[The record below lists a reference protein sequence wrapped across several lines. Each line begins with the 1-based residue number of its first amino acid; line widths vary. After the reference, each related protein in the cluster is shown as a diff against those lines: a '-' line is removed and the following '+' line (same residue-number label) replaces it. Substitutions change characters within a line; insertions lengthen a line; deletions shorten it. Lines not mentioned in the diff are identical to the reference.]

1 MAQDIKVALTLDNKQ
16 FNSALKQSEKQT
28 KSFSNTTKKEVSG
41 LTKAFGALAAAV
53 GIKEVIRLA
62 DDFTVLTNRLK
73 AVTNS
78 EQEAAS
84 ALKLVQQVAKDTR
97 SDLAS
102 VASLFADITIA
113 GEELALSQKD
123 VAAVTQTFSQALK
136 VSGADAGT
144 AAGAI
149 RQFGQALAS
158 GVLRGDEFNS
168 INEANSKFMGELAK
182 SLGVT
187 RGELR
192 ELAKQG
198 KITADVMIDA
208 TLAMRENVEDAFS
221 KTTTTIAES
230 FTQLRNSVLGLFGAI
245 GETGVFTTL
254 ASAISAL
261 ASSIDVLTNAGEG
274 LGTLVKILAAIAI
287 NVLLLGRVGTAT
299 AGVFSKFG
307 GVLTGVATSILGAFK
322 GLGGALVG
330 IFTKM
335 RGGFLTVG
343 NLAKNFGMLFGN
355 AFKSILSLP
364 GMLARAFGT
373 LAVALVAVFGKIAAG
388 AFLALR
394 ALTPYTLILYAIAE
408 AVNFLTKK
416 FLDFDLFGWL
426 ADKAKGAL
434 EVLKKLLVT
443 MGLMDAAEPI
453 EIIDPKQQAIIDDI
467 NKQIQEQLDARKFL
481 AEQAAK
487 EKKAYED
494 FYKGIIDSARETVQT
509 ADFMKRALIDLNNS
523 GLSGTDPKAYAEAL
537 KLLTKDAKDF
547 TLTMR
552 DATRDVKNFNDSL
565 STQLSDMQADNDKIE
580 IFNSLQKELYD
591 IERDLT
597 LLRDQTLQ
605 GLQEALVE
613 VGGAGTENGKKIVQQ
628 MEDVK
633 AATEGAIIAQKDL
646 ATEGYETSRTFE
658 NGWNQALETFIEA
671 STNEAAKA
679 KEIFETFTK
688 GVEDAFVNF
697 AKTGKLSFKDLLD
710 SMVEM
715 LIRSQVQKLMGS
727 LLSGMGG
734 TGGGGLG
741 GFFKSIFGLAE
752 GGPARGGKPYI
763 VGEQGPELFV
773 PNSSGTVV
781 PNNKLGGGQTV
792 NNTYITNSISA
803 VDAKSVAQLFAENRK
818 TLLGTVQMAQK
829 EMPYG

>member
-1 MAQDIKVALTLDNKQ
+1 MAQDIKVALILDNNQ
-16 FNSALKQSEKQT
+16 FDKALTQSEKKT
-28 KSFSNTTKKEVSG
+28 KQFANTSKKEVTG

-53 GIKEVIRLA
+53 GIKEVLKLS

-113 GEELALSQKD
+113 GEDLALSQKD
-123 VAAVTQTFSQALK
+123 VAQVTQTFSQALK

-208 TLAMRENVEDAFS
+208 TLKMRENVEEAFG

-230 FTQLRNSVLGLFGAI
+230 FTQLRNSVLGLFGTI

-254 ASAISAL
+254 AAAISSLATAIDTLANPSAGLSTLLKIFAAL
-261 ASSIDVLTNAGEG
+261 GGAVLIFGGRMTWLANIVKKGSEAFILFGDKIVKFISPGAKQLTMFGTTAGSVFAAFKNNIITASKALLGFFTSFKGYFKEFGVIRGIFVGITRILTGFPALLAAVGIS
-274 LGTLVKILAAIAI
+274 LGTL
-287 NVLLLGRVGTAT
+287 
-299 AGVFSKFG
+299 
-307 GVLTGVATSILGAFK
+307 
-322 GLGGALVG
+322 
-330 IFTKM
+330 
-335 RGGFLTVG
+335 
-343 NLAKNFGMLFGN
+343 
-355 AFKSILSLP
+355 
-364 GMLARAFGT
+364 
-373 LAVALVAVFGKIAAG
+373 
-388 AFLALR
+388 
-394 ALTPYTLILYAIAE
+394 TPYILMFYALAE
-408 AVNFLTKK
+408 AVNFLSKK
-416 FLDFDLFGWL
+416 FLDFDIFGWV
-426 ADKAKGAL
+426 AEQAKGAWEWL
-434 EVLKKLLVT
+434 TKLLRT
-443 MGLMDAAEPI
+443 MGLLSEEEKI
-453 EIIDPKQQAIIDDI
+453 EIIDPSQNAVIDDI
-467 NKQIQEQLDARKFL
+467 NKQLQEQLAQREFL
-481 AEQAAK
+481 KKKAEE
-487 EKKAYED
+487 EKKAYKD
-494 FYKGIIDSARETVQT
+494 FYDGIIISARETVQT
-509 ADFMKRALIDLNNS
+509 AKFMKQALIDLNKS

-547 TLTMR
+547 TLTIR

-565 STQLSDMQADNDKIE
+565 ASTLSDMQAEFDKLTIYDT
-580 IFNSLQKELYD
+580 LGKELYD
-591 IERDLT
+591 IERDLRLIET
-597 LLRDQTLQ
+597 QTLK
-605 GLQEALVE
+605 GLQEALDE
-613 VGGAGTENGKKIVQQ
+613 VGGEGTEAGDKIAKSMQKVR
-628 MEDVK
+628 EDTK
-633 AATEGAIIAQKDL
+633 GAIKDQQDL
-646 ATEGYETSRTFE
+646 AKETYATAQTFE
-658 NGWNQALETFIEA
+658 QGWAESLQKFIED
-671 STNEAAKA
+671 SQDGAAKA
-679 KEIFETFTK
+679 KEVFDTFTK

-715 LIRSQVQKLMGS
+715 LLRSQIQKLMGT
-727 LLSGMGG
+727 LLSSASGTGIGDFFGKIFGKAQGGPVQGG
-734 TGGGGLG
+734 T
-741 GFFKSIFGLAE
+741 
-752 GGPARGGKPYI
+752 PYM
-763 VGEQGPELFV
+763 VGEKGPELFV
-773 PNSSGTVV
+773 PNSSGQIT
-781 PNNKLGGGQTV
+781 PNNKLGGGGTV

-818 TLLGTVQMAQK
+818 TLLGSVQMAQN